1 MSPNTARSAVLMP
14 VNAASNGAIPIRDIQ
29 WVFFDFDGTLRH
41 NEPNGMDTF
50 HAFAAEAGL
59 PLTPERRDEVVRWN
73 HAYWADSDELRADTV
88 AADGDLEERWR
99 LYTRRHL
106 LAIGATEDR
115 LEALAESL
123 QQRMTAEYQ
132 AVDLVP
138 DDVQPTLER
147 LRAAGYR
154 LALISNRTD
163 PIANKVEELALSDAF
178 EFTLSAGE
186 VGWWKPDPRL
196 LRYAAE
202 RAEVEPPA
210 IVYVG
215 DNPYADVQG
224 ARNAGLHPVL
234 IDSEGLFPDVD
245 CPKIRSIGDLQTLFG
260 LDS

>member
-1 MSPNTARSAVLMP
+1 M
-14 VNAASNGAIPIRDIQ
+14 NAGSNGTIPIREIE

-73 HAYWADSDELRADTV
+73 HAYWADSDDLRADT
-88 AADGDLEERWR
+88 AEADGDLDQRWR

-106 LAIGATEDR
+106 QAIGAPGDR
-115 LEALAESL
+115 LDDLAESL
-123 QQRMTAEYQ
+123 QQRMAEEYQ
-132 AVDLVP
+132 SVDLVP
-138 DDVQPTLER
+138 EDVQPTLKR

-163 PIANKVEELALSDAF
+163 PIAGKVDELELDDVF
-178 EFTLSAGE
+178 EFTLAAGE

-202 RAEVEPPA
+202 RAKVEPPA
-210 IVYVG
+210 VVYVG

-234 IDSEGLFPDVD
+234 IDTEGLFPDVD
-245 CPKIRSIGDLQTLFG
+245 CPKIRRIGELQGLFG
-260 LDS
+260 LDDL